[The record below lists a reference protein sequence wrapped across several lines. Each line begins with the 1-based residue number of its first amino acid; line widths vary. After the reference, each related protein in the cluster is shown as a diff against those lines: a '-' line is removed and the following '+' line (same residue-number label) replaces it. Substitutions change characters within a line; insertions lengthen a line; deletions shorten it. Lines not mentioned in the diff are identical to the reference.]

1 MPAHSDKIL
10 DQSPCVVA
18 KGLRFELDDGQPLI
32 EDVSL
37 TLGKF
42 QCGLVGKNGSGK
54 TTLIKIL
61 VGEVPPVRGTVER
74 LCNIAYLPQDL
85 KQDHEMCVADVL
97 GIAGKLAA
105 IKRIEEGAYEDNLLE
120 VVGTDW
126 DIADRARRELAK
138 LRLDYIP
145 FDRTL
150 DGLSGGE
157 KTRLMLASLL
167 LKKPDFLILDEPT
180 NNLDYSSREALY
192 SLMRGWPGGSLIVS
206 HDRSLLR
213 LMNQIV
219 ELSNGR
225 IRIYGGNFDSFADQ
239 RLIEDQAAQRAVTAA
254 EQFVKRERIASQRSL
269 ERQQKRNSSGKK
281 LRPKSGQA
289 KIILGVWKERSQKTT
304 GRLRAIHERRIEHA
318 RQNLE
323 VAKASIRP
331 ENRLYVDL
339 SKTELPHGKT
349 VIRVERLLFA
359 YPDEPGRPIL
369 KDFSL
374 SVVGPE
380 RIAIHGTNG
389 SGKTTLLRLIVGDL
403 KPTAGRIFVGVDCV
417 AYLPQSTFMLDEN
430 QTVLD
435 NFCKLSDCKN
445 PNLGRQMLSK
455 FLFRDRDV
463 FKPVRLLS
471 GGERIRLAL
480 GSVLS
485 RENPT
490 QLLII
495 DEPTNYLD
503 LDSIEQ
509 LESGLQDYRG
519 ALIVV
524 SHDLDF
530 LKAIGIERELTL
542 ADRVHSQFRGSA

>member
-1 MPAHSDKIL
+1 MSYKASTTEPPCIL
-10 DQSPCVVA
+10 A
-18 KGLRFELDDGQPLI
+18 KSVYWELDDGVPII

-37 TLGKF
+37 TLGRF

-54 TTLIKIL
+54 TTLIRIL
-61 VGEVPPVRGTVER
+61 IGEVAPIRGTVER
-74 LCNIAYLPQDL
+74 SCSIAYLPQKLEQEND
-85 KQDHEMCVADVL
+85 KCVADVL
-97 GIAGKLAA
+97 GIARKLAA
-105 IKRIEEGAYEDNLLE
+105 IKRIEEGSYEENLFE

-126 DIADRARRELAK
+126 DIADRSRKELS
-138 LRLDYIP
+138 RLGLDHIP
-145 FDRTL
+145 FDRRL

-192 SLMRGWPGGSLIVS
+192 SLMSEWHGGSLVVS

-213 LMNQIV
+213 FMSQIV

-225 IRIYGGNFDSFADQ
+225 VKIYGGNFDAYVDQ
-239 RLIEDQAAQRAVTAA
+239 RCIEDQAAKRAVATA
-254 EQFVKRERIASQRSL
+254 EQLIKREQIASRRSI

-304 GRLRAIHERRIEHA
+304 GRLRAIHEKRIEHA

-323 VAKASIRP
+323 EARANIRP
-331 ENRLYVDL
+331 ENRLKIDL
-339 SKTELPHGKT
+339 SKTELPRGKT
-349 VIRVERLLFA
+349 VIRVERLTFA
-359 YPDEPGRPIL
+359 YPDEPRRPIL
-369 KDFSL
+369 EDFSL

-380 RIAIHGTNG
+380 RIAIHGANG
-389 SGKTTLLRLIVGDL
+389 SGKTTLVRLIVGEL
-403 KPTAGRIFVGVDCV
+403 RPIAGKVLVGVDYT
-417 AYLPQSTFMLDEN
+417 AYLPQSTFMLDDN
-430 QTVLD
+430 RTVLE
-435 NFCKLSDCKN
+435 NFCQLSDCKD
-445 PNLGRQMLSK
+445 PSAARQLLSR
-455 FLFRDRDV
+455 FLFRARDV
-463 FKPVRLLS
+463 FRGVRLLS

-485 RENPT
+485 RENPP
-490 QLLII
+490 QLLMI
-495 DEPTNYLD
+495 DEPTNHLD

-509 LESGLQDYRG
+509 LESGLQTYRG
-519 ALIVV
+519 ALIVI

-530 LKAIGIERELTL
+530 LRAIGIERELTL
-542 ADRVHSQFRGSA
+542 SDRVHFHFKGSA